1 MSIEYCIWA
10 KAGAVRVLGGRNTR
24 LDGQQKEDR
33 SVSGASPSTW
43 HGVGGCD
50 GIALGKKPLPVGVW
64 ACSCRTAREKL
75 MGAGVILIA
84 VRAGD
89 GYGKVGARVLASRSE
104 NGICQCGQRGWLWC
118 G

>member
-1 MSIEYCIWA
+1 MGDDGRRAGPGRKKYETRWA
-10 KAGAVRVLGGRNTR
+10 AERRPERVRSEPEHLAWRGGMRRNRTREEAAASGGLGMQLSN
-24 LDGQQKEDR
+24 R
-33 SVSGASPSTW
+33 S
-43 HGVGGCD
+43 
-50 GIALGKKPLPVGVW
+50 
-64 ACSCRTAREKL
+64 READ
-75 MGAGVILIA
+75 GAGVMCINRSSRCA